1 MAGDGDACRGAWRK
15 TEEEES
21 EGLTGGPGG
30 DFHFLF
36 PFFFPW
42 VVTIGG
48 VEVGCCGY
56 DDVLEQG
63 IIILV
68 CLYRSRAP

>member
-1 MAGDGDACRGAWRK
+1 MARVARMNGTWRGSRGWTPAGDACRGARRK

-36 PFFFPW
+36 PFFFQ
-42 VVTIGG
+42 
-48 VEVGCCGY
+48 GC
-56 DDVLEQG
+56 DNSPPL
-63 IIILV
+63 
-68 CLYRSRAP
+68 RKSRPEI